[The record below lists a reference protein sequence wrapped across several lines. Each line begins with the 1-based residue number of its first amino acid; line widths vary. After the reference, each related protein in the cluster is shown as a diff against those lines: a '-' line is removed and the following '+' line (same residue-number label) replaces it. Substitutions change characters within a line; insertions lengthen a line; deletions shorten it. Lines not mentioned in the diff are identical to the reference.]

1 MAGTTGKRSRAASI
15 QKQAIDQ
22 VNASLQ
28 DLPEKPK
35 DNLSLREAVSQ
46 LQDEIRAALAKGY
59 SYDDLA
65 AMFSEKGID
74 ISALTLKRYVSS
86 GRSRTGKAKAAS
98 TRTRRPRK
106 AKEDSSTN
114 SATSEAQLSET
125 DAAPTT
131 ASKRRGGTAAAKTR
145 STKTTATAEPKKTN
159 GRSASRASKAGSS
172 TTAKT
177 SSTRSRKRATK

>member
-1 MAGTTGKRSRAASI
+1 MAGTTSKRSRAASI

-86 GRSRTGKAKAAS
+86 GRSRAGKTKAAS

-106 AKEDSSTN
+106 AKEISASTTT
-114 SATSEAQLSET
+114 AEVQPSEE
-125 DAAPTT
+125 AAPTT
-131 ASKRRGGTAAAKTR
+131 TSKRRGGTAAAKTR
-145 STKTTATAEPKKTN
+145 STKATAAAEPKKTA

-177 SSTRSRKRATK
+177 SSTRSRKRTTK

>member
-15 QKQAIDQ
+15 QKHAIDQ

-28 DLPEKPK
+28 ELPEKPK

-59 SYDDLA
+59 SYEDLA

-86 GRSRTGKAKAAS
+86 GRSRAGKTKA
-98 TRTRRPRK
+98 TTPRTRRPRK
-106 AKEDSSTN
+106 AKETSTGA
-114 SATSEAQLSET
+114 ATEPTPVAT
-125 DAAPTT
+125 AAKPG
-131 ASKRRGGTAAAKTR
+131 RRGGTTAAKTR
-145 STKTTATAEPKKTN
+145 STKATTTAEPKKTT
-159 GRSASRASKAGSS
+159 GRGSGRTTKASSSASA
-172 TTAKT
+172 AKT
-177 SSTRSRKRATK
+177 SSPRSRKRTTK

>member
-28 DLPEKPK
+28 ELPEKPK
-35 DNLSLREAVSQ
+35 DNLSLREAVNQ

-59 SYDDLA
+59 SYEDLA

-86 GRSRTGKAKAAS
+86 GRSRTSKTTT

-106 AKEDSSTN
+106 AKAEADSSAAEPAAST
-114 SATSEAQLSET
+114 AT
-125 DAAPTT
+125 AA
-131 ASKRRGGTAAAKTR
+131 KGGRRTGTAAAKTR
-145 STKTTATAEPKKTN
+145 STKATTTAEPAKTTR
-159 GRSASRASKAGSS
+159 GRAKATS
-172 TTAKT
+172 TTAKPA
-177 SSTRSRKRATK
+177 STRRKRTAK